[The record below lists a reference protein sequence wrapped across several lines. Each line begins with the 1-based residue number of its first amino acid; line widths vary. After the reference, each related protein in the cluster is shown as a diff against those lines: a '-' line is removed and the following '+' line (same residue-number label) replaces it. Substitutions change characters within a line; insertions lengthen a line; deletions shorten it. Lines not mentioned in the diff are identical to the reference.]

1 MSAPAMAALYG
12 RCGSDPVL
20 RKSAGGT
27 DWATVNIAVQL
38 DEAEGAASTWIGVRA
53 FGRGAEA
60 LAKHA
65 KGDLISVSG
74 RLQLSRWRGQ
84 DGKDHEQFQLVA
96 DTVIS
101 ARTVRA
107 GGGRRKAAGNG

>member
-1 MSAPAMAALYG
+1 MSGPAMAVLYG

-20 RKSAGGT
+20 RQSSSGT
-27 DWATVNIAVQL
+27 AWATVNIAVQL
-38 DEAEGAASTWIGVRA
+38 DEAEGSAATWIGVRA
-53 FGRGAEA
+53 FGRGAET
-60 LAKHA
+60 LAKHT

-74 RLQLSRWRGQ
+74 RFQLSRWRGQ

-101 ARTVRA
+101 AKSVRP
-107 GGGRRKAAGNG
+107 GGGRKRGGQS